1 MAQNGTLHALFPTP
15 LQWLEGLLPPSEAA
29 ELCRRMQGSTPVAN
43 SRSPVLAH
51 TRLLA
56 PGADAAIDGLA
67 ARLLPAI
74 AAYGEL
80 LLGEP
85 LRWSIK
91 ELWANVLQPGG
102 HQSLHNHA
110 NSIVS
115 GIVYLTPTEGATQTV
130 FVKGIGG
137 HDFKFTNQN
146 RGTRTSAFNAERW
159 IAPHA
164 QAGDVALFPS
174 YLLHEV
180 PPSQGGVRVTVAF
193 NAIPER
199 LDAWGYRLGLSG

>member
-1 MAQNGTLHALFPTP
+1 MERDLQALFPTP
-15 LQWLEGLLPPSEAA
+15 LQRLRGVIAPSLALALA
-29 ELCRRMQGSTPVAN
+29 ERMRENTPVAN
-43 SRSPVLAH
+43 GRSPVLSH
-51 TRLLA
+51 SRLLS
-56 PGADAAIDGLA
+56 PGIDADLDRLVGL
-67 ARLLPAI
+67 LLPEV
-74 AAYGEL
+74 AAFGAL
-80 LLGEP
+80 LLGET

-110 NSIVS
+110 NCLVS

-137 HDFKFTNQN
+137 HDFKLSNQHA
-146 RGTRTSAFNAERW
+146 GTRTSAFNAERW

-164 QAGDVALFPS
+164 DPGDAVLFPS

-180 PPSQGGVRVTVAF
+180 PPNHGAMRVTLAF

-199 LDAWGYRLGLSG
+199 LDAWGYRLGLSN